1 MTTAQIDP
9 LTSLDGATHRALGIA
24 LFNHVWTLLEKPD
37 RTTADDDE
45 MIAAAHASRFHWSH
59 AEGAE
64 PVNQAR
70 GEWQCSR
77 VYAVLGRAEP
87 ALWHAHRCLA
97 IVEDHDI
104 ADFDLAAAYEAL
116 TRASILAGDRER
128 ATAWKAKAV
137 AALDGIADADD
148 REPVEQD
155 LASLTP

>member
-1 MTTAQIDP
+1 MTEPSDALTALDP
-9 LTSLDGATHRALGIA
+9 ATHRALGIA

-37 RTTADDDE
+37 RSSADDDE
-45 MIAAAHASRFHWSH
+45 MIAAVHASRFHWSR
-59 AEGAE
+59 AEDAE

-116 TRASILAGDRER
+116 TRALIVAGDRER

-137 AALDGIADADD
+137 AALDRIADAED
-148 REPVEQD
+148 REPIEQD
-155 LASLTP
+155 LATLAV